1 MNSYFGGKMRTGD
14 FQDKNG
20 NGTDDRDEG
29 NNFVD
34 TDKDGLNDRQQQSD
48 PSADFQRI
56 QRGYQN
62 YGSLS
67 DQLFRPVDKDN
78 DRINDLQTGIAF
90 DQLGKN
96 FDQYR
101 SEQMANF
108 QSGQFKDNS
117 KFGADL
123 ELRNNREMMGDQ
135 FAYTQRDKDKTF
147 ELTDEFQNREFGRDI
162 GMLAASSEQNRKN
175 YRAQGVETRLGY
187 ITQGEQNRLQAAAEG
202 DQSRRGMRVFGDETR
217 KTDSNKADEDRKTY
231 DFEDNINARGE
242 ARNKSRALS
251 LARGF

>member
-1 MNSYFGGKMRTGD
+1 MVSYAGGSKYFNERTGQYEGGPND
-14 FQDKNG
+14 PNNKEKG
-20 NGTDDRDEG
+20 GT
-29 NNFVD
+29 FVD
-34 TDKDGLNDRQQQSD
+34 TDKDGLNDNQQQSD

-62 YGSLS
+62 YRSLS
-67 DQLFRPVDKDN
+67 DQLFQPVDKDN
-78 DRINDLQTGIAF
+78 DRVNDLQTGVAF

-101 SEQMANF
+101 SEQMAEF

-123 ELRNNREMMGDQ
+123 ELRNNRELMGDQ

-175 YRAQGVETRLGY
+175 YRAQGVENRLGY

-202 DQSRRGMRVFGDETR
+202 DQSRRGRRVFGDETR
-217 KTDSNKADEDRKTY
+217 KTDSNKAEEERKSY
-231 DFEDNINARGE
+231 DFETTSNKKRALGL
-242 ARNKSRALS
+242 ARN
-251 LARGF
+251 F